1 MDRKRIEKLED
12 DHYQAQQQFEAF
24 EWELQDA
31 LSEARRRTE
40 ELADYISYAARE
52 SGDSSF
58 SVYLDQLGDN
68 LSLFE
73 NDIQR
78 KRHQLED
85 YRDQEMKAYQNARDW

>member
-52 SGDSSF
+52 SGDTSF
-58 SVYLDQLGDN
+58 SIHLDDLGES
-68 LSLFE
+68 LILFE

-78 KRHQLED
+78 KRNQLED
-85 YRDQEMKAYQNARDW
+85 YRNQEMKAYQNARDW